1 MSALKGKIDPKDL
14 AKLIDNGTI
23 DTILVCGVDMQG
35 RLFGKRY
42 TASCFIKNF
51 KNGINTCACNFGWD
65 MDLILIPG
73 LEFTG
78 WHTGYQ
84 DMMAVPDMNT
94 LRAYPWFERT
104 AIVICDSC
112 DEHGKPYDIAPRSV
126 LRKMSEKAKKM
137 GFIPYMASEL
147 EWFMFRETVDSAREK
162 GYINLD
168 PISKYYSDYSI
179 FRSSLDEW
187 ILGPI
192 RNGLNDLGLEVES
205 TKAEWGFGQVELA
218 IRYAEALEMG
228 DRHALVKHAVKEISA
243 LKGAM
248 ATFMAKYKTDD
259 SGSGLHIHASLW
271 DKSGK
276 KSAFPNPKKE
286 HGMSDVMRHFLGG
299 QMQLAKDLQ
308 YFYAPLINSYKRYCP
323 KSFAPYN
330 IGWGG
335 DNRTVTFRICGE
347 GNSMR
352 IENRIPGAD
361 ANGHLALAACLGSGL
376 YGVQKKL
383 EPIGPFISG
392 DSYEEKSLP
401 ILPNNLRDAV
411 DNLEKSEAAREIF
424 GNEVVEHYVKIG
436 RWEVETFFTSVTDWE
451 RRKYFEMT

>member
-1 MSALKGKIDPKDL
+1 MSELKGKIEPKNL
-14 AKLIDNGTI
+14 KKLVDEGAIETI
-23 DTILVCGVDMQG
+23 VVCGVDMQG
-35 RLFGKRY
+35 RLFGKRF
-42 TASCFIKNF
+42 TASCFLDSF
-51 KNGINTCACNFGWD
+51 KGGINTCACNFGWD

-73 LEFTG
+73 LDFTG

-84 DMMAVPDMNT
+84 DMLAVPDMGT
-94 LRAYPWFERT
+94 LRVIPWLDKT

-112 DEHGKPYDIAPRSV
+112 DEEGKPLDIAPRTI
-126 LRKMSEKAKKM
+126 LRRMNEKAKKM
-137 GFIPYMASEL
+137 GCIPYMASEL
-147 EWFMFRETVDSAREK
+147 EFFLFRETVDSAREK
-162 GYINLD
+162 DYRGLE

-192 RNGLNDLGLEVES
+192 RNGLDGIGLEVES
-205 TKAEWGFGQVELA
+205 TKAEWGFGQVEIA

-228 DRHALVKHAVKEISA
+228 DRHALLKNSVKEIAA
-243 LKGAM
+243 LNNVM
-248 ATFMAKYKTDD
+248 ATFMAKHKTDD

-271 DKSGK
+271 DKDGK
-276 KSAFPNPKKE
+276 KSLFPDPKKP
-286 HGMSDVMRHFLGG
+286 HGMSDTMRHFLGG
-299 QMQLAKDLQ
+299 QMRLAKDLQ

-335 DNRTVTFRICGE
+335 DNRTVTFRTCGH
-347 GNSMR
+347 GGGMR

-383 EPIGPFISG
+383 EPIGPFIEG
-392 DSYEEKSLP
+392 DSYEEKNLP
-401 ILPNNLRDAV
+401 ALHPTLRDAV
-411 DNLEKSEAAREIF
+411 DALEKSKPAREIF
-424 GNEVVEHYVKIG
+424 GDKVIDHYVKFG
-436 RWEVETFFTSVTDWE
+436 RWEVDTFNAYVTDWE